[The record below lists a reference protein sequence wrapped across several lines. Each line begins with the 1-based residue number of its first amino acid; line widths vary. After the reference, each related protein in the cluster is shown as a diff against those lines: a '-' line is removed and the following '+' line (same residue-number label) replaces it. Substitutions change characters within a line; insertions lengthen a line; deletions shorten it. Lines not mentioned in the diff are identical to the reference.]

1 MSDPNQRLTAWK
13 IKTDTGKVK
22 EILDTI
28 RPDMLKHY
36 EAAVA
41 SLCEMETKARQT
53 LNAAG
58 VHTIMYVPY
67 LSYARQLYKLSR
79 QQGIS
84 GESFAL
90 GAEVLVPEMGRPRP
104 GFCCTGPN
112 PYRSLRRR
120 RSRAIGPEPCSAHP
134 CRDCCT
140 LIAVAAA
147 ARHLAHEQDC
157 VRPRDSDRK
166 RIRTRY
172 AVRLTCACRRIPCAR
187 YGRAQE
193 GRSARASKG

>member
-1 MSDPNQRLTAWK
+1 MTANLEGGQMPDPNQRLITWQT
-13 IKTDTGKVK
+13 KTDTGRMKQT
-22 EILDTI
+22 LDTL

-58 VHTIMYVPY
+58 VHTIMYVPF

-90 GAEVLVPEMGRPRP
+90 GAEVLLDKWAARGLNPAVLAAIRTQVFDASAPTPYSVLSACGYRVKGLWFSDAPQAA
-104 GFCCTGPN
+104 GP
-112 PYRSLRRR
+112 
-120 RSRAIGPEPCSAHP
+120 SAH
-134 CRDCCT
+134 
-140 LIAVAAA
+140 ASA
-147 ARHLAHEQDC
+147 
-157 VRPRDSDRK
+157 S
-166 RIRTRY
+166 
-172 AVRLTCACRRIPCAR
+172 PCA
-187 YGRAQE
+187 GAAWHPQL
-193 GRSARASKG
+193 SAGPGATHTSAGTSAV

>member
-1 MSDPNQRLTAWK
+1 MSDPNQRLMNWQV
-13 IKTDTGKVK
+13 KTDTGKVK
-22 EILDTI
+22 AILDDL

-90 GAEVLVPEMGRPRP
+90 GAQVL
-104 GFCCTGPN
+104 
-112 PYRSLRRR
+112 LDKW
-120 RSRAIGPEPCSAHP
+120 SA
-134 CRDCCT
+134 RGLDST
-140 LIAVAAA
+140 V
-147 ARHLAHEQDC
+147 LA
-157 VRPRDSDRK
+157 
-166 RIRTRY
+166 RIRTEVFDVV
-172 AVRLTCACRRIPCAR
+172 APTP
-187 YGRAQE
+187 
-193 GRSARASKG
+193 

>member
-90 GAEVLVPEMGRPRP
+90 SAEVL
-104 GFCCTGPN
+104 
-112 PYRSLRRR
+112 LQKW
-120 RSRAIGPEPCSAHP
+120 
-134 CRDCCT
+134 
-140 LIAVAAA
+140 A
-147 ARHLAHEQDC
+147 ARGLDSAVLAQ
-157 VRPRDSDRK
+157 
-166 RIRTRY
+166 IRTEVFDVG
-172 AVRLTCACRRIPCAR
+172 APAP
-187 YGRAQE
+187 
-193 GRSARASKG
+193 

>member
-1 MSDPNQRLTAWK
+1 MSDASQRLTAWK

-22 EILDTI
+22 EILDDL

-79 QQGIS
+79 QQSIS
-84 GESFAL
+84 GESFAMS
-90 GAEVLVPEMGRPRP
+90 AKVL
-104 GFCCTGPN
+104 
-112 PYRSLRRR
+112 L
-120 RSRAIGPEPCSAHP
+120 
-134 CRDCCT
+134 DKW
-140 LIAVAAA
+140 A
-147 ARHLAHEQDC
+147 ARGLDAAVLA
-157 VRPRDSDRK
+157 
-166 RIRTRY
+166 RIRTE
-172 AVRLTCACRRIPCAR
+172 VFDTPVPTP
-187 YGRAQE
+187 
-193 GRSARASKG
+193 

>member
-1 MSDPNQRLTAWK
+1 MSDPNQRLMNLQ
-13 IKTDTGKVK
+13 IKTDTGNVK
-22 EILDTI
+22 QILDDL

-84 GESFAL
+84 GESFAV
-90 GAEVLVPEMGRPRP
+90 GAQVP
-104 GFCCTGPN
+104 
-112 PYRSLRRR
+112 L
-120 RSRAIGPEPCSAHP
+120 
-134 CRDCCT
+134 DKW
-140 LIAVAAA
+140 A
-147 ARHLAHEQDC
+147 ARGLDSAVLA
-157 VRPRDSDRK
+157 
-166 RIRTRY
+166 RIRTEVFDVV
-172 AVRLTCACRRIPCAR
+172 APAP
-187 YGRAQE
+187 
-193 GRSARASKG
+193 

>member
-1 MSDPNQRLTAWK
+1 MTANSKGVRMSDPNQRLTAWK

-84 GESFAL
+84 GESFAMV
-90 GAEVLVPEMGRPRP
+90 AKVLLEKWTARG
-104 GFCCTGPN
+104 
-112 PYRSLRRR
+112 LD
-120 RSRAIGPEPCSAHP
+120 SA
-134 CRDCCT
+134 
-140 LIAVAAA
+140 V
-147 ARHLAHEQDC
+147 LA
-157 VRPRDSDRK
+157 
-166 RIRTRY
+166 RIRTEVFDVV
-172 AVRLTCACRRIPCAR
+172 APAP
-187 YGRAQE
+187 
-193 GRSARASKG
+193 

>member
-1 MSDPNQRLTAWK
+1 MSDPNQRLTAWQ

-22 EILDTI
+22 EILDTM

-90 GAEVLVPEMGRPRP
+90 GAQVL
-104 GFCCTGPN
+104 
-112 PYRSLRRR
+112 L
-120 RSRAIGPEPCSAHP
+120 
-134 CRDCCT
+134 DKW
-140 LIAVAAA
+140 A
-147 ARHLAHEQDC
+147 ARGLNPTVLAT
-157 VRPRDSDRK
+157 
-166 RIRTRY
+166 IRTE
-172 AVRLTCACRRIPCAR
+172 VFDINHPTP
-187 YGRAQE
+187 
-193 GRSARASKG
+193 

>member
-13 IKTDTGKVK
+13 IKTDTAKVK

-90 GAEVLVPEMGRPRP
+90 SAEVL
-104 GFCCTGPN
+104 
-112 PYRSLRRR
+112 LQKW
-120 RSRAIGPEPCSAHP
+120 
-134 CRDCCT
+134 
-140 LIAVAAA
+140 A
-147 ARHLAHEQDC
+147 ARGLDSAVLAQ
-157 VRPRDSDRK
+157 
-166 RIRTRY
+166 IRTEVFDVG
-172 AVRLTCACRRIPCAR
+172 APAP
-187 YGRAQE
+187 
-193 GRSARASKG
+193 

>member
-84 GESFAL
+84 GESFAMS
-90 GAEVLVPEMGRPRP
+90 AQVL
-104 GFCCTGPN
+104 
-112 PYRSLRRR
+112 LDKW
-120 RSRAIGPEPCSAHP
+120 SA
-134 CRDCCT
+134 RGLDS
-140 LIAVAAA
+140 AV
-147 ARHLAHEQDC
+147 LA
-157 VRPRDSDRK
+157 
-166 RIRTRY
+166 RIRTEVFDVV
-172 AVRLTCACRRIPCAR
+172 APAP
-187 YGRAQE
+187 
-193 GRSARASKG
+193 

>member
-1 MSDPNQRLTAWK
+1 LSKISPHRTYRYVRDQARGMGGSMRTEDEEGEAMTDPNQRMTVWK
-13 IKTDTGKVK
+13 TKTDTGKVK
-22 EILDTI
+22 QILDTM

-79 QQGIS
+79 QKGIS

-90 GAEVLVPEMGRPRP
+90 SAQVL
-104 GFCCTGPN
+104 
-112 PYRSLRRR
+112 L
-120 RSRAIGPEPCSAHP
+120 
-134 CRDCCT
+134 DKW
-140 LIAVAAA
+140 A
-147 ARHLAHEQDC
+147 ARGLNPDVLAA
-157 VRPRDSDRK
+157 
-166 RIRTRY
+166 IRTE
-172 AVRLTCACRRIPCAR
+172 VFDIGEP
-187 YGRAQE
+187 
-193 GRSARASKG
+193 KP